1 MTTAI
6 VEQELSCNALA
17 VTSYLSRKWINDL
30 HPCGTSGPIT
40 YKRAAIMFSIKNIL
54 ERLDQS
60 LDLMENP
67 KQAGKTTAIGT
78 LF

>member
-1 MTTAI
+1 MLFTG
-6 VEQELSCNALA
+6 VEQALSCNALA
-17 VTSYLSRKWINDL
+17 VTSYLSRKWIKDF
-30 HPCGTSGPIT
+30 HPCSTGGPII
-40 YKRAAIMFSIKNIL
+40 YKRAAIMFSIKKIL

-67 KQAGKTTAIGT
+67 KQAGKTTATGT